1 MRAMMHADP
10 CCSLG
15 IFRVVFWPHSNPSK
29 LLSSDASRCRNG
41 AKNNLCDRSPMRVK
55 RPRGPQRQR
64 QMRANNML
72 SRMLMSTTWW
82 MRRRHKSL
90 DWRAMNTSRQ
100 GVTRNQ
106 NISKPYQTYQ
116 TYSNVLHF
124 QGVDK
129 MGLKAATNLAR
140 QGDCMMP
147 GRPTQKPC
155 T

>member
-1 MRAMMHADP
+1 
-10 CCSLG
+10 
-15 IFRVVFWPHSNPSK
+15 
-29 LLSSDASRCRNG
+29 
-41 AKNNLCDRSPMRVK
+41 
-55 RPRGPQRQR
+55 
-64 QMRANNML
+64 
-72 SRMLMSTTWW
+72 
-82 MRRRHKSL
+82 
-90 DWRAMNTSRQ
+90 
-100 GVTRNQ
+100 VTRNQ